1 MLITFCYPFIFQTI
15 VCLSDMSL
23 GMLASYGSGSDS
35 DNDEESQKVTKDAS
49 GPGLQDRMRMLS
61 EGVGHALSL
70 PPPPPP
76 PEPASE
82 PVYEPLPNPMK
93 APKGK
98 AKQKTIPG
106 MSKKEMELMMKNAKW
121 MDITTEELDE
131 DGEAPEFEYNTPLP
145 FSKDSRPEPG
155 LGEEPQAAGASS
167 QDAEYDYMT
176 YVAEYQNYMAQSAAL
191 MQGQER
197 AHQLAQEAAEAGGEA
212 GATQESGE
220 AGASDQGASGGRSGQ
235 LWDEYMTKYSAWYAQ
250 YGSGTGDTPAQPVQ
264 PQLRQK
270 TFEELQEQDRQLE
283 AYFNSEKPNEYNTQ
297 RDAFKSSFRGTRRY
311 RMLNGGNYNARHF
324 NTLSTG
330 AKKFAEMYP
339 KQKSVMVDKDAYV
352 ADKDLP
358 ENQDIKSNKQ
368 RKKDKWFQGMVEKK
382 KGCKKCGYVFC
393 RCYGWEFKPS
403 HCK

>member
-1 MLITFCYPFIFQTI
+1 
-15 VCLSDMSL
+15 MSL
-23 GMLASYGSGSDS
+23 GMLAGYGSGSES
-35 DNDEESQKVTKDAS
+35 DNEEESQKMPGDSS
-49 GPGLQDRMRMLS
+49 GSGLQDRMKMLS

-76 PEPASE
+76 PEP
-82 PVYEPLPNPMK
+82 VYEPLPNPMK
-93 APKGK
+93 APTKGK

-121 MDITTEELDE
+121 MDITTEEVDE
-131 DGEAPEFEYNTPLP
+131 DEAAPEFEYVTPLP
-145 FSKDSRPEPG
+145 FNKDSRPEPSQ
-155 LGEEPQAAGASS
+155 GEEAKAAGASS
-167 QDAEYDYMT
+167 QEAEYDYMS

-191 MQGQER
+191 VQGQQR
-197 AHQLAQEAAEAGGEA
+197 AQELAQEAAEAGGEA
-212 GATQESGE
+212 GEPGQPPDG
-220 AGASDQGASGGRSGQ
+220 GDQPPGASGGRSGQ

-283 AYFNSEKPNEYNTQ
+283 AYFSSEKPNEYNTQ

-368 RKKDKWFQGMVEKK
+368 RKKDKWFQGMVDQK

>member
-1 MLITFCYPFIFQTI
+1 
-15 VCLSDMSL
+15 MSL
-23 GMLASYGSGSDS
+23 GMLAGYGSGSES
-35 DNDEESQKVTKDAS
+35 DDEEESQKMPGDS
-49 GPGLQDRMRMLS
+49 GSGLQDRMKMLS

-76 PEPASE
+76 PEP
-82 PVYEPLPNPMK
+82 VYEPLPNPMK
-93 APKGK
+93 APNKGK

-121 MDITTEELDE
+121 MDITTEEMDE
-131 DGEAPEFEYNTPLP
+131 NEAAPEFEYVTPLP
-145 FSKDSRPEPG
+145 FNKDSRPEPG
-155 LGEEPQAAGASS
+155 QCEEVQAAGASS
-167 QDAEYDYMT
+167 QEAEYDYMS

-191 MQGQER
+191 VQGQQR
-197 AHQLAQEAAEAGGEA
+197 AQELAQEAAEAGGEA
-212 GATQESGE
+212 GEPPQPPD
-220 AGASDQGASGGRSGQ
+220 AGDQPPGASGGRSGQ
-235 LWDEYMTKYSAWYAQ
+235 LWDEYMTKYSAWYSQ
-250 YGSGTGDTPAQPVQ
+250 YGSGTGDTPSQPVQ

-283 AYFNSEKPNEYNTQ
+283 AYFSSEKPNEYNTQ

-358 ENQDIKSNKQ
+358 ENQDIKSNRQ
-368 RKKDKWFQGMVEKK
+368 RKKDKWFQGMVDNPK